1 MTKATERSIDRI
13 YSMVHTL
20 VMQKAMMKRSAHQQ
34 ALTASSSSLWTAAD
48 DDKFFDALCLQ
59 LADAAVPVHEIRPIT
74 SADRPNHSTYDDELA
89 ADSSE
94 TPMADYELTN
104 AYCDDLLETD
114 GEDLLAVEFDFDFG
128 FDATTEHPATD
139 STCQEHASDSM
150 VTETTVTNDKVC
162 AFFDLLNWGW
172 GIQEQQQEIDKT
184 ANIAARVLPAEIQS
198 QPSDFSEMDT
208 AMVEDDAQEKSH
220 TIANTFQHLAIR

>member
-1 MTKATERSIDRI
+1 
-13 YSMVHTL
+13 
-20 VMQKAMMKRSAHQQ
+20 
-34 ALTASSSSLWTAAD
+34 
-48 DDKFFDALCLQ
+48 
-59 LADAAVPVHEIRPIT
+59 
-74 SADRPNHSTYDDELA
+74 
-89 ADSSE
+89 
-94 TPMADYELTN
+94 
-104 AYCDDLLETD
+104 
-114 GEDLLAVEFDFDFG
+114 
-128 FDATTEHPATD
+128 
-139 STCQEHASDSM
+139 M